1 MSGKRVNA
9 HLKDYIRNVF
19 EILMYFHSI
28 CGFMTDMDKRLLSQ
42 EFKKRLAQVVAS
54 HTDGRASFMRAVGID
69 RSALSQFLSLETDR
83 LPRAETLRRIA
94 SVTGVSVD
102 WLLCLEN
109 APEGRQ
115 EVAQSVQIEKE
126 TQADGSTPLD
136 QWRNEA
142 AGFKLRTVPST
153 LPDIVSLA
161 PVTDKAIEDARG
173 GGVEN
178 VLERISLSDMDV
190 EIAMPFQTLQDL
202 SARTG
207 LWRGSTADQSRQQL
221 LHMARICHQHYPALR
236 LHVYDGT
243 QTFSAPFT
251 VFGNQRVALYLGDA
265 YLVVSSPEQVRG
277 FARQFDRL
285 VRQAIIGSD
294 KIHETLIEL
303 AEEV

>member
-1 MSGKRVNA
+1 MRES
-9 HLKDYIRNVF
+9 
-19 EILMYFHSI
+19 
-28 CGFMTDMDKRLLSQ
+28 MDKRDLAK
-42 EFKKRLAQVVAS
+42 EFKNRLRDVVAS
-54 HTDGRASFMRAVGID
+54 HTEGRGHFMRAVGID
-69 RSALSQFLSLETDR
+69 RSALSQFLSPDTDR
-83 LPRAETLRRIA
+83 LPRVETLQRIA
-94 SVTGVSVD
+94 SVSGVSAD

-161 PVTDKAIEDARG
+161 PDAHFDDGIEDTRG

-190 EIAMPFQTLQDL
+190 EIAMPLQTLQDL
-202 SARTG
+202 SACTG
-207 LWRGSTADQSRQQL
+207 LWRDTPRAQSRRQL
-221 LHMARICHQHYPALR
+221 KHMAQICKTHYPALR

-243 QTFSAPFT
+243 KSFSAPFT
-251 VFGNQRVALYLGDA
+251 VFGNQRVALYIGDA
-265 YLVVSSPEQVRG
+265 YLVVSSPDQVRG

-285 VRQAIIGSD
+285 VRRAVIGSD
-294 KIHETLIEL
+294 RIHETLDTL
-303 AEEV
+303 ADAV

>member
-1 MSGKRVNA
+1 
-9 HLKDYIRNVF
+9 
-19 EILMYFHSI
+19 
-28 CGFMTDMDKRLLSQ
+28 MDKRLLSRM
-42 EFKKRLAQVVAS
+42 FKERLQQVVDS
-54 HTDGRASFMRAVGID
+54 HAEGRGHFMRSAGID

-94 SVTGVSVD
+94 SVSGVSVD

-115 EVAQSVQIEKE
+115 EVTESVQLEKE
-126 TQADGSTPLD
+126 VQADGSTPLD

-161 PVTDKAIEDARG
+161 PDVDAQETLDDARG

-178 VLERISLSDMDV
+178 VLERLSLNDIDV
-190 EIAMPFQTLQDL
+190 EVAMPLQTLQDL

-207 LWRGSTADQSRQQL
+207 LWRSASRDACHQQL
-221 LHMARICHQHYPALR
+221 VHMSRICRENYPALR

-243 QTFSAPFT
+243 KTFSAPFT
-251 VFGNQRVALYLGDA
+251 VFGNQRVALYIGGA
-265 YLVVSSPEQVRG
+265 YLVVSGPDQVRG

-285 VRQAIIGSD
+285 VRQAVIGSD
-294 KIHETLIEL
+294 KIHETL
-303 AEEV
+303 ADFAQAV